1 MTERQSPIF
10 SKSYDFLLW
19 LTHHT
24 AQFPK
29 SERFRLA
36 RRLEDSAFDFYELL
50 IKVPRSSRKRAVL
63 LEADLALDK
72 LRLYL
77 RMSHDLKLTAQNQ
90 YQYAAEKLVEI
101 GNLLGGWLRSLEN
114 TVESPGRG

>member
-19 LTHHT
+19 LTRHSGH
-24 AQFPK
+24 FPK
-29 SERFRLA
+29 SERFRMA
-36 RRLEDSAFDFYELL
+36 RRLEDSAFDFYGLL
-50 IKVPRSSRKRAVL
+50 IKATRSSRKRAVL
-63 LEADLALDK
+63 LEADLKLDQ

-77 RMSHDLKLTAQNQ
+77 RISHDLELTAQNQ

-114 TVESPGRG
+114 TVESSSRS